1 MDRPMKPTPLRS
13 AFRRVCLATG
23 LLLPLVFVG
32 STSAQELVAPGQASP
47 ETNARPTILGGS
59 TGTLP
64 TPSFD
69 MDDLPDNPPVNEDE
83 LLEVNSLRDYRR
95 RLEEHNLR
103 AEQAKLEARARFESR
118 SRDLI
123 PGLPPKATPPKN
135 AAPQN
140 NPLPEAIPTP
150 TPARPST
157 PPPVPPAAN
166 VPAPKSA
173 APQLPTAQPPA
184 SQSTAIPQTGGNEN
198 LLELP
203 PPLRPRQPQ
212 ADRVS
217 PPRPQRLGG
226 KAPAAN
232 NDELPEFRPVPQR
245 NRLQR
250 TEPTEPT
257 KPIDS
262 ATRLEALMD
271 EDTAVESASDLDAPR
286 QSPAPK
292 ARTTRPTSPPTP
304 PAKRTESKQ
313 PDREPEPATTAEK
326 TEPRTRSVIDTE
338 AMDSKPSWANSS
350 RSGSVPSQNMGTPA
364 WPDLMQDE
372 VTRWPLPASFA
383 SHGGGPLS
391 GHPTSVT
398 CSTCGG
404 CVDRNGAGT
413 ERLSKTLGVGTG
425 TTPACQCWR
434 CPQSMPFNVYGPG
447 NYVGPARSAPVH
459 EYRLRSGDQVQLTFL
474 IKTVRSVGAYRL
486 VVGDELLIESEAD
499 EKLTR
504 GTLERGL
511 EIQPDGTITLRFIGQ
526 IHAAGQTIDQLRQL
540 LNERYEEYYPDPSID
555 VTPVAT
561 GNIARQIREA
571 ISGSEG
577 FNPQQTVQTIT
588 PEGTLRLP
596 RLGAVPAQGLTLSE
610 LKREII
616 LRYDS
621 MSAGLDV
628 EVVLEQQAPHYV
640 YVLGEVT
647 TPGRFEIDAPTTVL
661 GGIALGGG
669 YVPGANLRQVV
680 IFRRGPNWELLS
692 TMLDLRGAIMGKDSR
707 PVDEIWLQDGDVVI
721 IPPSPIRL
729 FDRFVSQVFTEGVY
743 GVVPFTGFGFSF
755 GDDN

>member
-1 MDRPMKPTPLRS
+1 MKPTRLRS

-23 LLLPLVFVG
+23 LLLPLVFADT
-32 STSAQELVAPGQASP
+32 TSAQELVAPGQATP
-47 ETNARPTILGGS
+47 ATDARPTILGGS

-64 TPSFD
+64 TPSFA
-69 MDDLPDNPPVNEDE
+69 MDALPDNPPVNEDE
-83 LLEVNSLRDYRR
+83 LLEVNSLRDYRQ
-95 RLEEHNLR
+95 RLEKHNLR

-123 PGLPPKATPPKN
+123 PGLPAGASPPETTAPRKN
-135 AAPQN
+135 L
-140 NPLPEAIPTP
+140 LPEAIPTP
-150 TPARPST
+150 APAMPST
-157 PPPVPPAAN
+157 PPPVPPTLKP
-166 VPAPKSA
+166 PA
-173 APQLPTAQPPA
+173 AQPQKAQPQAVQPRTERTRTERTRTEQPA
-184 SQSTAIPQTGGNEN
+184 ADEET

-203 PPLRPRQPQ
+203 PPLRPRQRQ
-212 ADRVS
+212 TDRTT
-217 PPRPQRLGG
+217 PARPQRLGG
-226 KAPAAN
+226 NAPSTKTQ
-232 NDELPEFRPVPQR
+232 ELPEFRPVPNR
-245 NRLQR
+245 NRAQ
-250 TEPTEPT
+250 P
-257 KPIDS
+257 S
-262 ATRLEALMD
+262 TRDKQSKRLDALRN
-271 EDTAVESASDLDAPR
+271 EDAAVESSSDLEAPR
-286 QSPAPK
+286 KSPASEPRSTRPTPPSKRGDTPQQPNREPETEKPATDSPAP
-292 ARTTRPTSPPTP
+292 RS
-304 PAKRTESKQ
+304 
-313 PDREPEPATTAEK
+313 
-326 TEPRTRSVIDTE
+326 RSVVDTE
-338 AMDSKPSWANSS
+338 TMDSTQYSTNANHN
-350 RSGSVPSQNMGTPA
+350 GSAQSHTDGTPS

-391 GHPTSVT
+391 GHPSSVT

-404 CVDRNGAGT
+404 CVDRNGVGA
-413 ERLSKTLGVGTG
+413 ERLSKTLGVCTG
-425 TTPACQCWR
+425 TRPACQCWR

-459 EYRLRSGDQVQLTFL
+459 EYRLRGGDQVQLTFL

-526 IHAAGQTIDQLRQL
+526 IHAAGQTISQLREL

-661 GGIALGGG
+661 GGIALGSG

-692 TMLDLRGAIMGKDSR
+692 TVLDLRGAIMGKDSR
-707 PVDEIWLQDGDVVI
+707 PMDEIWLQDGDVVI
-721 IPPSPIRL
+721 VPPSPIRL

-743 GVVPFTGFGFSF
+743 GIVPFTGFGFSF
-755 GDDN
+755 DEGN

>member
-1 MDRPMKPTPLRS
+1 MKPTRLRS
-13 AFRRVCLATG
+13 AFRHVYLATG
-23 LLLPLVFVG
+23 LLLPIICVNSMF
-32 STSAQELVAPGQASP
+32 AQELVAPGQATP
-47 ETNARPTILGGS
+47 KTNARPTILGGN
-59 TGTLP
+59 TATLP
-64 TPSFD
+64 TPSFAV
-69 MDDLPDNPPVNEDE
+69 DDLPDNPPVDEDE
-83 LLEVNSLRDYRR
+83 LLEVNSLRNYRQ
-95 RLEEHNLR
+95 RLEEHNMR

-123 PGLPPKATPPKN
+123 PGLPSTP
-135 AAPQN
+135 APAETPAPRDN
-140 NPLPEAIPTP
+140 VLPEAIPTP
-150 TPARPST
+150 TPAIPST
-157 PPPVPPAAN
+157 PPTVPPA
-166 VPAPKSA
+166 
-173 APQLPTAQPPA
+173 LTPPA
-184 SQSTAIPQTGGNEN
+184 LQPRTTQPSANQPSAEEEN

-203 PPLRPRQPQ
+203 PPLRTRQPRT
-212 ADRVS
+212 DRTI
-217 PPRPQRLGG
+217 PARPQRLGG
-226 KAPAAN
+226 NAPST
-232 NDELPEFRPVPQR
+232 NDQELPEFRPVP
-245 NRLQR
+245 NRDR
-250 TEPTEPT
+250 TQSSQSSERSPSERSPSEQS
-257 KPIDS
+257 K
-262 ATRLEALMD
+262 RLDALKD
-271 EDTAVESASDLDAPR
+271 EDAEVESASDRKAPR
-286 QSPAPK
+286 TSPAPK
-292 ARTTRPTSPPTP
+292 TRSTRPTAPPTP
-304 PAKRTESKQ
+304 SAKRTDDS
-313 PDREPEPATTAEK
+313 DRQNRVPETRKPTDEASAS
-326 TEPRTRSVIDTE
+326 RSRSVIDTE
-338 AMDSKPSWANSS
+338 ATDSKQSSPRSNPYSIQSNHSETAPS
-350 RSGSVPSQNMGTPA
+350 RDLGSTA
-364 WPDLMQDE
+364 WPASMQDE

-391 GHPTSVT
+391 GHPSSVT
-398 CSTCGG
+398 CSSCGG
-404 CVDRNGAGT
+404 CVDRSGVGV
-413 ERLSKTLGVGTG
+413 ERLSKTLGVCTG
-425 TTPACQCWR
+425 THPACQCWR

-447 NYVGPARSAPVH
+447 NYVGPARTAPVH
-459 EYRLRSGDQVQLTFL
+459 EYRLRGGDQVQLTFL

-486 VVGDELLIESEAD
+486 VVGDELLVESEAD

-526 IHAAGQTIDQLRQL
+526 IHAAGQTIDQLREL
-540 LNERYEEYYPDPSID
+540 LNERYKEYYPDPSID

-561 GNIARQIREA
+561 GNIARQVREA

-621 MSAGLDV
+621 ISAGLDV

-692 TMLDLRGAIMGKDSR
+692 TILDLRGAIMGKDSR
-707 PVDEIWLQDGDVVI
+707 PIDEIWLQDGDVVI

-743 GVVPFTGFGFSF
+743 GIVPFGGFGFAF
-755 GDDN
+755 GDGN

>member
-1 MDRPMKPTPLRS
+1 MQASALTVHLISMDRPMKPTRLRS
-13 AFRRVCLATG
+13 AFRRVCLAAG
-23 LLLPLVFVG
+23 LLLPMTFVG
-32 STSAQELVAPGQASP
+32 STSAQELVAPGQATSD
-47 ETNARPTILGGS
+47 TSARPTILGGS

-64 TPSFD
+64 TPAFD
-69 MDDLPDNPPVNEDE
+69 MDELPDNPPVNEDE

-123 PGLPPKATPPKN
+123 PGLPSKAAPPQN
-135 AAPQN
+135 VAPQN

-150 TPARPST
+150 APARTST
-157 PPPVPPAAN
+157 PPPVPPAAKTQ
-166 VPAPKSA
+166 AP
-173 APQLPTAQPPA
+173 QPPA
-184 SQSTAIPQTGGNEN
+184 TPQIAEEDK

-212 ADRVS
+212 TDRTN

-226 KAPAAN
+226 KAPATN
-232 NDELPEFRPVPQR
+232 NDELPEFRPVPTPNRIQR
-245 NRLQR
+245 SER
-250 TEPTEPT
+250 TEPT
-257 KPIDS
+257 KPSES
-262 ATRLEALMD
+262 AKRLEALME

-286 QSPAPK
+286 KSPAPK
-292 ARTTRPTSPPTP
+292 ARSTQPTSPPTP
-304 PAKRTESKQ
+304 PAKRTEYEL
-313 PDREPEPATTAEK
+313 PDREPEPAKPASE
-326 TEPRTRSVIDTE
+326 TEPRPRSVIDSD
-338 AMDSKPSWANSS
+338 AMDSKPFSTNS
-350 RSGSVPSQNMGTPA
+350 RHGGSVPSQNMGTPA

-391 GHPTSVT
+391 GHPSAVT

-404 CVDRNGAGT
+404 CVDRNGVGV
-413 ERLSKTLGVGTG
+413 ERLNKTLGVGTG

-526 IHAAGQTIDQLRQL
+526 IHAAGQTIDQLREL

-707 PVDEIWLQDGDVVI
+707 PIDEIWLQDGDVVI

-743 GVVPFTGFGFSF
+743 GIVPFSGFGFSF
-755 GDDN
+755 GDGN

>member
-1 MDRPMKPTPLRS
+1 MKPTRLRS

-23 LLLPLVFVG
+23 LLLPLVFG
-32 STSAQELVAPGQASP
+32 GASSAQELVAPGQAMP
-47 ETNARPTILGGS
+47 EANSRPTMLGS
-59 TGTLP
+59 NTDTLP

-69 MDDLPDNPPVNEDE
+69 MDNLPDNPPVSEGE
-83 LLEVNSLRDYRR
+83 LLEVNSLRDYRQ
-95 RLEEHNLR
+95 RLEEHSLR

-123 PGLPPKATPPKN
+123 PGLPSKVAPPETTATGKET
-135 AAPQN
+135 
-140 NPLPEAIPTP
+140 LPEAIPAPAPAPAP
-150 TPARPST
+150 TST
-157 PPPVPPAAN
+157 PPSVPPAAKI
-166 VPAPKSA
+166 PAPN
-173 APQLPTAQPPA
+173 PPA
-184 SQSTAIPQTGGNEN
+184 AQQATDDEN

-203 PPLRPRQPQ
+203 PPLRPRQSQ
-212 ADRVS
+212 TDRAT

-226 KAPAAN
+226 NAPATH
-232 NDELPEFRPVPQR
+232 NDQLPEFRPVPTY
-245 NRLQR
+245 NRLPRSER
-250 TEPTEPT
+250 TEPAAPSDPS
-257 KPIDS
+257 K
-262 ATRLEALMD
+262 RLEALME
-271 EDTAVESASDLDAPR
+271 EDTAVESSSDLETPR
-286 QSPAPK
+286 KSPAPK
-292 ARTTRPTSPPTP
+292 ARSIRPTAPPTP
-304 PAKRTESKQ
+304 PVKRAEAKQ
-313 PDREPEPATTAEK
+313 PQREPEPKEPAAEPA
-326 TEPRTRSVIDTE
+326 PRSRSVIDTE
-338 AMDSKPSWANSS
+338 AMDSKQYSTNASRDGSTPS
-350 RSGSVPSQNMGTPA
+350 RSMGTPS

-391 GHPTSVT
+391 GHPSSVT
-398 CSTCGG
+398 CSSCGG
-404 CVDRNGAGT
+404 CVDRNGVGA

-425 TTPACQCWR
+425 TRPACQCWR

-459 EYRLRSGDQVQLTFL
+459 EYRLRGGDQVQLTFL

-486 VVGDELLIESEAD
+486 VVGDELLVESEAD

-526 IHAAGQTIDQLRQL
+526 IHAAGQTIDQLREL

-692 TMLDLRGAIMGKDSR
+692 TVLDLRGAIMGKDSR

-721 IPPSPIRL
+721 VPPSPIRL

-743 GVVPFTGFGFSF
+743 GIVPFSGFGFSF
-755 GDDN
+755 GDGN

>member
-1 MDRPMKPTPLRS
+1 MDRPMKPTRLRS
-13 AFRRVCLATG
+13 AFRHVCLATG
-23 LLLPLVFVG
+23 LLLPMICVDVLSVVP
-32 STSAQELVAPGQASP
+32 THAQELVAPGQATP
-47 ETNARPTILGGS
+47 ETNPRPTVLGGN
-59 TGTLP
+59 TAKLP
-64 TPSFD
+64 APSFA
-69 MDDLPDNPPVNEDE
+69 MDDLPDNPPVDEDE
-83 LLEVNSLRDYRR
+83 LLEVNSLRNYRQ

-123 PGLPPKATPPKN
+123 PGLPSN
-135 AAPQN
+135 AAPAEPTAPRN
-140 NPLPEAIPTP
+140 NALPESIPTP
-150 TPARPST
+150 APAKPST
-157 PPPVPPAAN
+157 PPPVPPA
-166 VPAPKSA
+166 
-173 APQLPTAQPPA
+173 LTPPA
-184 SQSTAIPQTGGNEN
+184 SPPRTVKPSVNQKTAEQEK

-212 ADRVS
+212 TDRTT
-217 PPRPQRLGG
+217 PARPQRLGG
-226 KAPAAN
+226 NAPATN
-232 NDELPEFRPVPQR
+232 NQELPEFRPVP
-245 NRLQR
+245 NRERSQ
-250 TEPTEPT
+250 TPKSSEQS
-257 KPIDS
+257 K
-262 ATRLEALMD
+262 RLNALKD
-271 EDTAVESASDLDAPR
+271 EDTAVESASDLEAPR
-286 QSPAPK
+286 TPPAPK
-292 ARTTRPTSPPTP
+292 ARSTQSTRPTTP
-304 PAKRTESKQ
+304 PAKRA
-313 PDREPEPATTAEK
+313 DD
-326 TEPRTRSVIDTE
+326 TEPPRLEADPKKPADDPSATRSRSVIDTE
-338 AMDSKPSWANSS
+338 TMDSRQHSTNSN
-350 RSGSVPSQNMGTPA
+350 RSGSASSQNMGTPT

-391 GHPTSVT
+391 GHPSSVT

-404 CVDRNGAGT
+404 CVDRSGVGV
-413 ERLSKTLGVGTG
+413 ERLSKTLGVCTG
-425 TTPACQCWR
+425 TRPACQCWR
-434 CPQSMPFNVYGPG
+434 CPQSMPFNLYGPG
-447 NYVGPARSAPVH
+447 NYVGPARSAPMH
-459 EYRLRSGDQVQLTFL
+459 EYRLRGGDQVQLTFL

-526 IHAAGQTIDQLRQL
+526 IHAAGQTIDQLREL

-707 PVDEIWLQDGDVVI
+707 PIDEIWLQDGDVVI

-743 GVVPFTGFGFSF
+743 GIVPFSGFGFSF
-755 GDDN
+755 GDGN

>member
-1 MDRPMKPTPLRS
+1 MDRPMKPTRLRS

-32 STSAQELVAPGQASP
+32 ALSAQELVAPGQATP
-47 ETNARPTILGGS
+47 ETNPRPTVLGS
-59 TGTLP
+59 NTGTLP

-69 MDDLPDNPPVNEDE
+69 MDNLPDSPPVNEDE
-83 LLEVNSLRDYRR
+83 LLEVNSLRDYRQ

-123 PGLPPKATPPKN
+123 PGLPSQPAPPEPTATRN
-135 AAPQN
+135 DT
-140 NPLPEAIPTP
+140 LPEAV
-150 TPARPST
+150 PAPSPAQT
-157 PPPVPPAAN
+157 LAPPPVPPAAK
-166 VPAPKSA
+166 VPTPKLPSA
-173 APQLPTAQPPA
+173 QQATDK
-184 SQSTAIPQTGGNEN
+184 EK

-212 ADRVS
+212 ADRAV

-226 KAPAAN
+226 SAPATSQ
-232 NDELPEFRPVPQR
+232 DELPEFRPVPTR
-245 NRLQR
+245 NRLQPSER
-250 TEPTEPT
+250 TEPTAPSDPS
-257 KPIDS
+257 K
-262 ATRLEALMD
+262 RLEALME
-271 EDTAVESASDLDAPR
+271 EDTAVESSSDLEAPR
-286 QSPAPK
+286 KSPAPE
-292 ARTTRPTSPPTP
+292 ARSTRPVAPPTP
-304 PAKRTESKQ
+304 PVKRTEGSQ
-313 PDREPEPATTAEK
+313 PKREPEPREPA
-326 TEPRTRSVIDTE
+326 TEPEPRSRSVIDTE
-338 AMDSKPSWANSS
+338 AIDSKQFSTNSS
-350 RSGSVPSQNMGTPA
+350 RSGSAPARNMGTPS

-391 GHPTSVT
+391 GHPSSVT

-404 CVDRNGAGT
+404 CVDRNGVGV
-413 ERLSKTLGVGTG
+413 ERLSKTIGLGTG
-425 TTPACQCWR
+425 THPACQCWR
-434 CPQSMPFNVYGPG
+434 CPQSMPFNVDGPG
-447 NYVGPARSAPVH
+447 NYLGPARSTPVH

-526 IHAAGQTIDQLRQL
+526 IHAAGQTIDQLREL

-692 TMLDLRGAIMGKDSR
+692 TMLDLRGAMMGKDSR

-721 IPPSPIRL
+721 VPPSPIRL

-743 GVVPFTGFGFSF
+743 GIVPFSGFGFSF
-755 GDDN
+755 GDGN